1 MAHPS
6 FEEFVRE
13 QIRSVEKGSSQANQE
28 ALETFKLLQSIA
40 KGFGEFLN
48 DDILNDLC
56 LLTVKQL
63 PGTV

>member
-1 MAHPS
+1 M
-6 FEEFVRE
+6 
-13 QIRSVEKGSSQANQE
+13 EKGSSQANHE

-63 PGTV
+63 PGTCLYIMLGILLTLFYF